1 MQQKSE
7 KDPLS
12 FTSIEDTAHNPPST
26 TIRPHIH
33 HHQDHLPP
41 STTTSQ
47 RQTTL
52 SPTYNHPVPKSSQ
65 HPQPRY
71 DETTKSRRDTCQT
84 IPTSSN
90 NQSTTGRHNFPA
102 DTLDSNNTVDSAI
115 EFDQTT
121 KPNLWPI
128 PTTPELPNH
137 RLHSPNHPESAPKP
151 THSSFAMTP
160 ITASST
166 TIRHDLSEQQNQAI
180 WDNYHAIQKQIAD
193 IQATLQVAIDLL
205 RSDRTNQILPEATTQ
220 PHPPS
225 DHPHPTNCDPQSL
238 TDASKASQIPTILL
252 FDITNIYS
260 LLPRDPIS
268 LSTTAHHWSNCK
280 RSSSQS
286 PSFDFLRINE
296 TTPNIYLPGTPTDI
310 LHKLWHSNLVL
321 NTNATT
327 NVWPSIWQN
336 PNTHNLPIPKVLSPN
351 CYNCDTTTVAITAP
365 YSLDP
370 TCSTHIYRPPNI
382 LMTEIPSSTTTTDPL
397 QHPRNDLRFHWYIG
411 LGPHIKTPSSQPLPS
426 YSTDHSIRHSATLLY
441 FRVRD
446 APATA
451 ITTTAYLPALA
462 TKFRTGPRNWIT
474 TWPYGKHRT
483 DTPLPATS
491 DKNLLRPP

>member
-1 MQQKSE
+1 MGQ
-7 KDPLS
+7 
-12 FTSIEDTAHNPPST
+12 
-26 TIRPHIH
+26 
-33 HHQDHLPP
+33 
-41 STTTSQ
+41 
-47 RQTTL
+47 
-52 SPTYNHPVPKSSQ
+52 
-65 HPQPRY
+65 
-71 DETTKSRRDTCQT
+71 
-84 IPTSSN
+84 
-90 NQSTTGRHNFPA
+90 HNFPA
-102 DTLDSNNTVDSAI
+102 DTLDSDNTVDSAI

-121 KPNLWPI
+121 EPNLRPI

-137 RLHSPNHPESAPKP
+137 RLHPPNHPESAPEL
-151 THSSFAMTP
+151 THSSFATTP
-160 ITASST
+160 ITAPST
-166 TIRHDLSEQQNQAI
+166 TVRHDLSEQQNQAI

-238 TDASKASQIPTILL
+238 TDASKAIQIPTILL

-327 NVWPSIWQN
+327 NVWPPIWQN

-351 CYNCDTTTVAITAP
+351 CYHCDTTTVAITAP
-365 YSLDP
+365 YSPDP
-370 TCSTHIYRPPNI
+370 TVITCSATHIYRPNI
-382 LMTEIPSSTTTTDPL
+382 LMTERPSSTARGTTTDLL
-397 QHPRNDLRFHWYIG
+397 QQARYYAPGYQHEHPRNDIRFHWYIG
-411 LGPHIKTPSSQPLPS
+411 LRLHIKTPSSQPLPS

-441 FRVRD
+441 FTVRD
-446 APATA
+446 APAATA

-474 TWPYGKHRT
+474 CTWSYGKHRT
-483 DTPLPATS
+483 DTPLPATT